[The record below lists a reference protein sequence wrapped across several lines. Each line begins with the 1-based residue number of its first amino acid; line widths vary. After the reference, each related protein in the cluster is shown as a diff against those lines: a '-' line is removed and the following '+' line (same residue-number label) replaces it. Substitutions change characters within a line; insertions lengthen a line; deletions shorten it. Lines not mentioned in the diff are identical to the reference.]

1 MEGYPLHS
9 NDLCYTGYS
18 QPTYS
23 SIDSMGTLDDA
34 PYDLIV
40 NIKEEMIQA
49 LQEDFTKEFNLDS
62 EDTEY
67 LGSLISS
74 FREFMIKLDD
84 QEKVLQKVES
94 KMKQTVAETQ
104 KNIKTIETFIT
115 FLGQINNNDTEIATS
130 IKEKLE
136 SIIETMQS
144 SQDIEKVRDEFIR
157 EKKKYFHYLRFVK
170 FINQMNLGS
179 TCSICLSKNVD
190 VYFNPCGHTA
200 CSSCA
205 DKTMSSTSRCPL
217 CRKNVLQHNKLY
229 FT

>member
-9 NDLCYTGYS
+9 NDMCYTGYS

-23 SIDSMGTLDDA
+23 RIDSMGTLDDA

-84 QEKVLQKVES
+84 QEKVLQK
-94 KMKQTVAETQ
+94 
-104 KNIKTIETFIT
+104 
-115 FLGQINNNDTEIATS
+115 
-130 IKEKLE
+130 
-136 SIIETMQS
+136 
-144 SQDIEKVRDEFIR
+144 
-157 EKKKYFHYLRFVK
+157 
-170 FINQMNLGS
+170 
-179 TCSICLSKNVD
+179 
-190 VYFNPCGHTA
+190 
-200 CSSCA
+200 
-205 DKTMSSTSRCPL
+205 
-217 CRKNVLQHNKLY
+217 
-229 FT
+229 